1 MDHAFSFPIRHAWIA
16 PYLRKVGGQ
25 REDRRALL
33 LIEQLAILGA
43 LLFTDLLCF
52 CQQFQLAIP
61 VCLEGIGYQAVI
73 RIHAKIAASRALSV
87 IACPLHLLLPQPVGF
102 IQPRL
107 KFLPYRQRYFER
119 DGCDRFD
126 EEVSDRLID
135 GRARN
140 MLTDWFP
147 MFDAFALIHV
157 IRSQLSSTAVI
168 SHGHA
173 LATAAADQQSLHQS
187 GAFSRR
193 TPTAV
198 FAIRL
203 AVVAE
208 AALVLLILFPVDIT
222 GVRSPNQHFPFFSW
236 HCFDDPVAFHSFAH
250 MGSSVNESAR
260 VSGIVEDAQRPA
272 MFQPAPYHVPLVCSG
287 MDMPWKLQS
296 LFSEV
301 LYGGHR

>member
-1 MDHAFSFPIRHAWIA
+1 MDHAFSFPIRRRWIA
-16 PYLRKVGGQ
+16 PHLRKVGGQ

-43 LLFTDLLCF
+43 LLFTGLLCF
-52 CQQFQLAIP
+52 CQQFQLAVP
-61 VCLEGIGYQAVI
+61 FCLERIGYQAVI
-73 RIHAKIAASRALSV
+73 WIHAKIAASRELGF
-87 IACPLHLLLPQPVGF
+87 IACPLHLLLPQPVSF

-107 KFLPYRQRYFER
+107 KFLLDRQRYFEL

-140 MLTDWFP
+140 MLADWFP
-147 MFDAFALIHV
+147 MFDALALAHV
-157 IRSQLSSTAVI
+157 IRNQLLAAAVI

-173 LATAAADQQSLHQS
+173 LATAAADQQSLQQS
-187 GAFSRR
+187 GAFPRR
-193 TPTAV
+193 TSTAV

-203 AVVAE
+203 AGVAE
-208 AALVLLILFPVDIT
+208 AALVLLILFPVDIA

-236 HCFDDPVAFHSFAH
+236 YRFDDPVAFHSFAH
-250 MGSSVNESAR
+250 MRSSVNESAR

-296 LFSEV
+296 LFGEV
-301 LYGGHR
+301 L